1 MKRLS
6 LDFAPA
12 VIASMGL
19 VAFAALFLREMS
31 SFRNAV
37 VGWAERD
44 LMTRTELAAETLEE
58 PLHTGDFKRIH
69 AFGDACASDG
79 VRLTV
84 LVGRKGVFFDTAR
97 KGQEIPESIYATCQ
111 CGEYTIRLGLPL
123 ERVLAPFNRAR
134 FSFVLAALIGG
145 AGVLL
150 VFFVTYRQRVRIRE
164 LRKLERFRRD
174 FIADVSHEIKTPLTG
189 IIGAVDLLDG
199 AENLPPEN
207 MRTLL
212 GLVKKESV
220 RLNSLAQNILSL
232 ARLEREGEEGLL
244 NKAET
249 DIASLVKET
258 LSLLAAKAGS
268 SGVELKPE
276 VPDGDCF
283 IQCDPQL
290 VQQALMNLIENA
302 IRHSGS
308 KDVVVSL
315 SARPGEVR
323 VAVEDHG
330 VGIPGEERAR
340 VFERF
345 HRVDASR
352 AADTG
357 GAGLGL
363 AIVRGIARLHGGDV
377 ALEPADPSGCRFTLS
392 LPRQKG
398 DNKWH
403 KMKRTL

>member
-6 LDFAPA
+6 LDFFPA
-12 VIASMGL
+12 VIASVGL
-19 VAFAALFLREMS
+19 VAFAALFLKEMA

-44 LMTRTELAAETLEE
+44 LATRTKLAAETLEE
-58 PLHTGDFKRIH
+58 PLHTGDFRRIH
-69 AFGDACASDG
+69 AFGDECDSDG

-84 LVGRKGVFFDTAR
+84 LVGKKGVFFDSAR
-97 KGQEIPESIYATCQ
+97 KGQAIPECIYATSP
-111 CGEYTIRLGLPL
+111 CGEYTIRLGIPL

-134 FSFVLAALIGG
+134 YGFILAALIGG

-150 VFFVTYRQRVRIRE
+150 VFFATYRQRVRIRE

-199 AENLPPEN
+199 AVDLPPEN
-207 MRTLL
+207 VKTLL

-232 ARLEREGEEGLL
+232 ARLEREGENGFF
-244 NKAET
+244 NKTET
-249 DIASLVKET
+249 DIPSLVKET
-258 LSLLAAKAGS
+258 ISLLGPKAAS
-268 SGVELKPE
+268 SGIELKYA
-276 VPDGDCF
+276 GDVENCLVL
-283 IQCDPQL
+283 CDPQL
-290 VQQALMNLIENA
+290 VEQALLNLIENA

-315 SARPGEVR
+315 DAWSSEVR
-323 VAVEDHG
+323 IVVEDHG
-330 VGIPGEERAR
+330 VGIPEEERAR

-357 GAGLGL
+357 GTGLGL
-363 AIVRGIARLHGGDV
+363 SIVRGIARLHGGDV
-377 ALEPADPSGCRFTLS
+377 TLEPADPSGCRFVLS
-392 LPRQKG
+392 LPRHKG
-398 DNKWH
+398 DKKWH
-403 KMKRTL
+403 KKK